1 LNIPDSSDRDSL
13 FQAEA
18 RRGKEILDAIVSSS
32 DAGDTG
38 AAAVCSTS
46 GCEIPSTKHLK
57 MQKQPQNA
65 FLLMDEL
72 FSGTNHD
79 DAVSAAYGFLCYLG
93 KQERQES
100 ARFMLTTHFVEICDH
115 IETKMAHVADNY
127 QMMVKFGG
135 GQEDVVDGH
144 GDSEV
149 EDGDQELQYLYKIQ
163 KGISNIRCGV
173 HILKQM
179 KYPKE
184 VLSYAQQTNL
194 VC

>member
-1 LNIPDSSDRDSL
+1 
-13 FQAEA
+13 
-18 RRGKEILDAIVSSS
+18 LDAIIVSDSS
-32 DAGDTG
+32 GDGG
-38 AAAVCSTS
+38 AADVSAICSTS
-46 GCEIPSTKHLK
+46 GCEIPSRKTLK
-57 MQKQPQNA
+57 RQQQQQNA

-93 KQERQES
+93 KQERQEC

-115 IETKMAHVADNY
+115 IEAKMAHVADNY
-127 QMMVKFGG
+127 QMTVKF
-135 GQEDVVDGH
+135 DVEGGH

-149 EDGDQELQYLYKIQ
+149 GVGDQELQYLYKIQ

-179 KYPKE
+179 KYPNE